1 MEWGRW
7 GYGTGGKLEH
17 TPGGANIAV
26 RSTDALRFGYLLLHG
41 GRWGNQQLVPADYVA
56 LCARPS
62 PYNPHSPF
70 SLQFE
75 VNQDGHVAG
84 APRDAWFKSGAGGFG
99 IVVIPSLDMVIYKMA
114 GSDAQYDP
122 EFTQLPMLYKY
133 DGSRDGWKPSVH
145 TQFDD
150 GPIGVDDGLRRL
162 IEMAVAAVI
171 Q

>member
-1 MEWGRW
+1 MGEAGADDRRSPD
-7 GYGTGGKLEH
+7 KDHRAEDRRDD
-17 TPGGANIAV
+17 GGAANE
-26 RSTDALRFGYLLLHG
+26 RMR
-41 GRWGNQQLVPADYVA
+41 GR
-56 LCARPS
+56 
-62 PYNPHSPF
+62 
-70 SLQFE
+70 
-75 VNQDGHVAG
+75 GHEIRLAG

-114 GSDAQYDP
+114 GNDAQYDP

-162 IEMAVAAVI
+162 IEMAVAAAI